1 MDVEIISQRRE
12 NLNFILPVGFLFSR
26 FFVLVSVI
34 VSEWLSLLV
43 LTVFVFVN
51 ENGGQWD

>member
-34 VSEWLSLLV
+34 VSEWLSL
-43 LTVFVFVN
+43 FSADSFRFR
-51 ENGGQWD
+51 